1 MKRIVIIF
9 LILLAILPNLNAQ
22 EKTFKGNIKDLFK
35 IENNKIISVCNDTL
49 YYDNDENH
57 DKKNYI
63 VYDDS
68 SSFALAKYY
77 YKIKAYQ
84 NVTFEEYEEWGDS
97 LFTKLEIECFDF
109 SGKSIKRY
117 EFINDNQWSRFNYWS
132 FAADTDNPW
141 IGQGREICKV
151 IPLASNCMAI
161 VLRGFRDS
169 VEPEELTI
177 FVVFEDQVQLV
188 YHKNIEINKMF
199 DTATGVRYELMT
211 VDYDEVGRMI
221 PQYFNMDFG
230 QGKITIE

>member
-22 EKTFKGNIKDLFK
+22 EKTFKGNIKELFK
-35 IENNKIISVCNDTL
+35 IENNKIISVDYYSL
-49 YYDNDENH
+49 YYDYDIDHNSN
-57 DKKNYI
+57 KYI
-63 VYDDS
+63 VFGDS
-68 SSFALAKYY
+68 CSFTTSNYFYIVKALQLNDSEYY
-77 YKIKAYQ
+77 
-84 NVTFEEYEEWGDS
+84 EDWGDS
-97 LFTKLEIECFDF
+97 LFSKLEIKCFDF
-109 SGKSIKRY
+109 KGNMVRRH

-141 IGQGREICKV
+141 IGQGRELCKI
-151 IPLASNCMAI
+151 IPLVPNCMAI

-188 YHKNIEINKMF
+188 YHKNIEINKML

-211 VDYDEVGRMI
+211 VDYDEDGRMI
-221 PQYFNMDFG
+221 PQYFHMDFG

>member
-1 MKRIVIIF
+1 MLDINYLFMKKYILTF
-9 LILLAILPNLNAQ
+9 LLILFSISIDSK
-22 EKTFKGNIKDLFK
+22 ELFK
-35 IENNKIISVCNDTL
+35 IENNKIISLDYYNL
-49 YYDNDENH
+49 YYDYEVNH
-57 DKKNYI
+57 NTGKYI
-63 VYDDS
+63 LLDDS
-68 SSFALAKYY
+68 CSFATSNYY
-77 YKIKAYQ
+77 YKVKALQHMESCYY
-84 NVTFEEYEEWGDS
+84 EEYADS
-97 LFTKLEIECFDF
+97 MFTKLEIECLDF

-151 IPLASNCMAI
+151 IPLAPNCMAI

-211 VDYDEVGRMI
+211 VGYDEVGRMI

>member
-1 MKRIVIIF
+1 M
-9 LILLAILPNLNAQ
+9 
-22 EKTFKGNIKDLFK
+22 G
-35 IENNKIISVCNDTL
+35 
-49 YYDNDENH
+49 
-57 DKKNYI
+57 
-63 VYDDS
+63 
-68 SSFALAKYY
+68 
-77 YKIKAYQ
+77 
-84 NVTFEEYEEWGDS
+84 GS

-151 IPLASNCMAI
+151 IPLAPNCMAI

-188 YHKNIEINKMF
+188 YLYLI
-199 DTATGVRYELMT
+199 TAQCFTC
-211 VDYDEVGRMI
+211 
-221 PQYFNMDFG
+221 
-230 QGKITIE
+230 

>member
-22 EKTFKGNIKDLFK
+22 EKTFKGNTKELFK
-35 IENNKIISVCNDTL
+35 IENNKIISLDYYSL
-49 YYDNDENH
+49 YYDYDIDHNSN
-57 DKKNYI
+57 KYI
-63 VYDDS
+63 VFGDS
-68 SSFALAKYY
+68 CSFATSNYFYKVKALQLNDSEYY
-77 YKIKAYQ
+77 
-84 NVTFEEYEEWGDS
+84 EDWGGS
-97 LFTKLEIECFDF
+97 LFSKLEIKCFDF
-109 SGKSIKRY
+109 KGNMIKRH

-141 IGQGREICKV
+141 MGQGREICKV

>member
-1 MKRIVIIF
+1 MKKFILF
-9 LILLAILPNLNAQ
+9 LMLIHFCIS
-22 EKTFKGNIKDLFK
+22 ISSKDLFR
-35 IENNKIISVCNDTL
+35 IDNNKVVSLDYYNL
-49 YYDNDENH
+49 YYDYEVNH
-57 DKKNYI
+57 NTEKYI
-63 VYDDS
+63 LLDDS
-68 SSFALAKYY
+68 CSFATSNYY
-77 YKIKAYQ
+77 YKVKALQHMESWYY
-84 NVTFEEYEEWGDS
+84 EEYADS
-97 LFTKLEIECFDF
+97 MFTKLEIECLDF

-117 EFINDNQWSRFNYWS
+117 EFINDNQWSRFNYWD

-151 IPLASNCMAI
+151 IPLAPNCMAI

-177 FVVFEDQVQLV
+177 FVVYEDQVQLV

-211 VDYDEVGRMI
+211 VGYDEVGRMI